1 MNEDGDN
8 DADKYHSGDEDNHED
23 TCHDEDEDGMKTKT
37 WRTEVFGRARE
48 AASLPD
54 FLSLP
59 RRRFLLLKIF
69 TKYDA
74 RFPDIFQMLLT
85 VKIFPKYDNA
95 RYPNILL
102 SQMFSLSSFQRD
114 AR

>member
-1 MNEDGDN
+1 MCQERGSENKANNEDD
-8 DADKYHSGDEDNHED
+8 DKYHGGDEDNHED
-23 TCHDEDEDGMKTKT
+23 TCHDEDEDEDMKTKT

-74 RFPDIFQMLLT
+74 RFPDIFQ
-85 VKIFPKYDNA
+85 I
-95 RYPNILL
+95 
-102 SQMFSLSSFQRD
+102 
-114 AR
+114 